1 MSNSSQITL
10 EDKIAAED
18 FAKLLQQ
25 FPSSEKEHWY
35 FMIKGAKLAYSS
47 MEQSIIDGQKTA

>member
-1 MSNSSQITL
+1 MLNGSQITL

-25 FPSSEKEHWY
+25 FPSSEKQRWY
-35 FMIKGAKLAYSS
+35 FMMTGAKLAYNS
-47 MEQSIIDGQKTA
+47 MDQAQASTKKTA